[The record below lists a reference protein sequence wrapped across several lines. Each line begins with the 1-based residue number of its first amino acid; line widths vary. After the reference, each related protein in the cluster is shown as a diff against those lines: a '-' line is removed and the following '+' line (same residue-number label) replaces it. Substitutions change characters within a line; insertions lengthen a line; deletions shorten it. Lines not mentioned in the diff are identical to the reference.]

1 LPGNALLNSQLSFA
15 ADRLFVAPVM
25 FFPFSSP
32 GAGGPVVRPFAG
44 LFAAAV
50 LFSAASLRAGEADG
64 PRNLVSPVDKTLK
77 IQAPPGATV
86 EPTSGGG
93 LKVSYTIEKSP
104 AKSLWLSVKRVFAE
118 PEAGNAVAVDVPNFE
133 GVVLLNVWNEESRQG
148 FKRLGGQAGN
158 VVDLHGLSYK
168 GSQED
173 FSGKVRAV
181 EIAMQVDKGEGDH
194 VVEIE
199 RFVLDR

>member
-1 LPGNALLNSQLSFA
+1 
-15 ADRLFVAPVM
+15 
-25 FFPFSSP
+25 
-32 GAGGPVVRPFAG
+32 
-44 LFAAAV
+44 
-50 LFSAASLRAGEADG
+50 
-64 PRNLVSPVDKTLK
+64 VDKTLK
-77 IQAPPGATV
+77 IQAPPGAKI
-86 EPTSGGG
+86 EPTDGGG

-104 AKSLWLSVKRVFAE
+104 TKSLWLSVKRVFAE
-118 PEAGNAVAVDVPNFE
+118 AEAGNAVAIDVPNFA

-148 FKRLGGQAGN
+148 FRRLDGQAGH
-158 VVDLHGLSYK
+158 VIDLHRLSYK
-168 GSQED
+168 GSDEE